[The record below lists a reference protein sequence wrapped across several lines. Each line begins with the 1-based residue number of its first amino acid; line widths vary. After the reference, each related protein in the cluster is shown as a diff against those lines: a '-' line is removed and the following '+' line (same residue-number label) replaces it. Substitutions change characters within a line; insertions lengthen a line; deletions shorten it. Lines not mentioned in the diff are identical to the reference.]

1 MKENIQ
7 KIFLGKPVHKQLTE
21 AFHVKFAVLF
31 GSMASGTIRQD
42 SDVDL
47 GIFFEKKLAKNQE
60 KELVKCLKN
69 LLQVDR
75 LDAVCLNDASCSLR
89 YELTQNGILLYEH
102 HEDDYLAFCIRTF
115 KEFEEM
121 NFLNRHYYEMKI
133 HELKEV
139 L

>member
-1 MKENIQ
+1 MKEKIQ
-7 KIFLGKPVHKQLTE
+7 KIFSAELVHKKLTE
-21 AFHVKFAVLF
+21 AFHVKFVVLF
-31 GSMASGTIRQD
+31 GSMASGAIKQD

-47 GIFFEKKLAKNQE
+47 GIFFEKKLAKKQE
-60 KELVKCLKN
+60 KEFVKYLKN

-102 HEDDYLAFCIRTF
+102 HEDDYLSFCIRTF
-115 KEFEEM
+115 KQFEEM

-133 HELKEV
+133 QELKEV
-139 L
+139 G